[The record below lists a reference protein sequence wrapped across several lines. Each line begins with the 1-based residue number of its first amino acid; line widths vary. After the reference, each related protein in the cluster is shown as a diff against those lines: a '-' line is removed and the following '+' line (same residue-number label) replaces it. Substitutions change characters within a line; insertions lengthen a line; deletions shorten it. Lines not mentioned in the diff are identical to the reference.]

1 MGRGPRALENLVS
14 SAVWKGLPV
23 LVTGHTGFKGGWLSL
38 WLQRLGAEVHGYA
51 LDPTNPADLFGSAGV
66 SSLLASDIR
75 ADIRDLERLKQVVRD
90 VQPAALFH
98 LAAQPLVLDGYAAPV
113 DTFDVNVLGTAK
125 VLEAARDSNALRA
138 IVVVTTDK
146 VYENREWL
154 HPYRENDPLGGHDP
168 YSASKAAAEIVA
180 ASYRSSFFGGVTH
193 PAWVATARAGNV
205 IGGGDSAANRLIPDC
220 FRAFERNEK
229 IQLRYPDAV
238 RPWQHV
244 LEPVSGYI
252 ALAERLLG
260 AEGEA
265 LARSW
270 NFGPDAASDATV
282 GEVARLTCRLLGDE
296 DRLALPADRAPL
308 HEAGLLRLDSS
319 LARTQLGWR
328 PIWSLE
334 EAVGRTVDWRR
345 ALLDG
350 ADMRAFSRA
359 QIDDYRAAF
368 A

>member
-1 MGRGPRALENLVS
+1 MESVVNDAS
-14 SAVWKGLPV
+14 VWRGLPV

-38 WLQRLGAEVHGYA
+38 WLQQLGAEVHGYA
-51 LDPTNPADLFGSAGV
+51 LDPTTATDIFG
-66 SSLLASDIR
+66 ASDVASRLSSDTR
-75 ADIRDLERLKQVVRD
+75 ADIRDLDRLRQVVRE
-90 VQPAALFH
+90 VRPVALFH
-98 LAAQPLVLDGYAAPV
+98 LAAQPLVLDGYAEPV
-113 DTFDVNVLGTAK
+113 DTFDVNVMGTAK
-125 VLEAARDSNALRA
+125 VLEAARLSEDLRA
-138 IVVVTTDK
+138 VVVVTTDK

-180 ASYRSSFFGGVTH
+180 ASYRSSFFNGATH
-193 PAWVATARAGNV
+193 PARIATARAGNV

-220 FRAFERNEK
+220 FRAFERDEPMP
-229 IQLRYPDAV
+229 LRYPEAV

-252 ALAERLLG
+252 TLAERLLG
-260 AEGEA
+260 PDGAS

-270 NFGPDAASDATV
+270 NFGPDADSDATV

-296 DRLALPADRAPL
+296 GRLKLPEARAPL
-308 HEAGLLRLDSS
+308 HEAGLLRLDST

-328 PIWSLE
+328 PLWNLE
-334 EAVGRTVDWRR
+334 EAVGRTVEWRR

-350 ADMRAFSRA
+350 ADMRAFSEG
-359 QIDDYRAAF
+359 QIDVYRAALR
-368 A
+368 